1 MAVNL
6 QTTENSTVY
15 SSTQHSCELRPR
27 RSGQRAAAYRV
38 EGMEAMDA
46 APRSTATGRRS
57 SGSSSS
63 SRWRARST
71 RAVAAHCAGPWRA
84 YSRARR
90 VGGLGCRWRW
100 WFGNCSGR
108 GEGCL
113 YLGVGGGGEMGR
125 CSAA

>member
-46 APRSTATGRRS
+46 AQYRQALERKLIEQQM
-57 SGSSSS
+57 
-63 SRWRARST
+63 ARKID
-71 RAVAAHCAGPWRA
+71 
-84 YSRARR
+84 
-90 VGGLGCRWRW
+90 
-100 WFGNCSGR
+100 
-108 GEGCL
+108 
-113 YLGVGGGGEMGR
+113 
-125 CSAA
+125 